1 MGEWANMYFCLDAC
15 VENVYKRQRI
25 GKLVEVGLTEV
36 WKFSNKAL
44 GSFTDYA
51 HGIGSLL
58 SEVSRKGCVSIN
70 ENIFGTMRCFPYGNA
85 FFCLET
91 WSYG

>member
-15 VENVYKRQRI
+15 VEKAYKKQRI

-51 HGIGSLL
+51 LGNESLL
-58 SEVSRKGCVSIN
+58 
-70 ENIFGTMRCFPYGNA
+70 
-85 FFCLET
+85 
-91 WSYG
+91 